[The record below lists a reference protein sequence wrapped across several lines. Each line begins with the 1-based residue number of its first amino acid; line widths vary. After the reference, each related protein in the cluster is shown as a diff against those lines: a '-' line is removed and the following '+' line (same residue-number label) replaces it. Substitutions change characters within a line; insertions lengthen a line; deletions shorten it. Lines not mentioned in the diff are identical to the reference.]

1 MRVASIALLAV
12 LGCTVPAPGP
22 APAPEPPPPA
32 KQNPSPMVEL
42 TRAHERVV
50 QRPVNGERFTV
61 NLLTKPVDVLIT
73 PAAQSGAEVDL
84 LIHFHGAPWLVMQ
97 AAEDSGRP
105 LVVAAVN
112 LGAGSGRYAAAFN
125 DDTVFANLREQ
136 ITARVPRIRKTYLTG
151 FSAGYG
157 AIREILKQ
165 NPDAIDGV
173 LLIDG
178 LHTSYIPEAK
188 PVAEGGT
195 LDETNLAPFVRFAER
210 AMRGEKRFIVT
221 HSEIFPGTFASTT
234 ETSDYLLKTLDLKR
248 TPVVR
253 WGPLGMQ
260 QLSETRHGSFHVL
273 GFAGNSAPDH
283 VDQFH
288 AIGTFLV
295 PLFE

>member
-1 MRVASIALLAV
+1 MRGASIALL
-12 LGCTVPAPGP
+12 LIIGCKSAAPVPA
-22 APAPEPPPPA
+22 PA
-32 KQNPSPMVEL
+32 KQNPSPMVEF
-42 TRAHERVV
+42 TRTHERIA

-61 NLLTKPVDVLIT
+61 NVLSKPVEVLVT
-73 PAAQSGAEVDL
+73 QPASEADL
-84 LIHFHGAPWLVMQ
+84 IIHFHGAPWLAMQ

-112 LGAGSGRYAAAFN
+112 LGAGSGKYSAAFK
-125 DDTVFANLREQ
+125 DASVFPNLREQ
-136 ITARVPRIRKTYLTG
+136 IAARVPRIRKIYLTG

-157 AIREILKQ
+157 AIREILRQ

-188 PVAEGGT
+188 PIAEGGT
-195 LDETNLAPFVRFAER
+195 LDETNLEPFVRFAER
-210 AMRGEKRFIVT
+210 AMRGEKRFVVT

-234 ETSDYLLKTLDLKR
+234 ETSDYLLKTLALKR

-253 WGPLGMQ
+253 WGALGMQ
-260 QLSETRHGSFHVL
+260 QLSEAGQGSFHVL

-283 VDQFH
+283 IDQFH
-288 AIGTFLV
+288 AIGTFLAA
-295 PLFE
+295 LFE

>member
-1 MRVASIALLAV
+1 
-12 LGCTVPAPGP
+12 
-22 APAPEPPPPA
+22 
-32 KQNPSPMVEL
+32 MVEF
-42 TRAHERVV
+42 TRAHERIA

-61 NLLTKPVDVLIT
+61 NGLSKPVEVLIT
-73 PAAQSGAEVDL
+73 TAAQSSTEADL
-84 LIHFHGAPWLVMQ
+84 LIHFHGAPWLAMQ

-125 DDTVFANLREQ
+125 DATVFSNLREQ
-136 ITARVPRIRKTYLTG
+136 IAARVPRIRKTYLTG

-157 AIREILKQ
+157 AIREILRQ

-178 LHTSYIPEAK
+178 LHTSYVPEAK
-188 PVAEGGT
+188 PIAEGGT
-195 LDETNLAPFVRFAER
+195 LDETNLEPFLRFAER

-234 ETSDYLLKTLDLKR
+234 ETSDYLLKTLGLKR

-260 QLSETRHGSFHVL
+260 QLSDTRQGSFHVL

-283 VDQFH
+283 IDQFH
-288 AIGTFLV
+288 AMGTFLV